1 MINMNNDGL
10 IEGHNYDKLMA
21 GIDMQDIKVTR
32 TKLPSMWRRI
42 MSIITFGVIK

>member
-1 MINMNNDGL
+1 MNNDGL
-10 IEGHNYDKLMA
+10 IECHNYDKLMA

-32 TKLPSMWRRI
+32 TKQPSIWRRI